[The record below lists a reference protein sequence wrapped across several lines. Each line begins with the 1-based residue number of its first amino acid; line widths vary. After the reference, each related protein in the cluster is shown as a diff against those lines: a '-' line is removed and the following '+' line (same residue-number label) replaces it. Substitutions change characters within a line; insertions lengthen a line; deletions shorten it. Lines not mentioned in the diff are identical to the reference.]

1 MTRLFS
7 LAMLTLAAV
16 CMGMVT
22 SAPAQTLDAV
32 SPQTYEPPAHVAFV
46 DGVAMLERDGALDS
60 EPRNM
65 PLVAGDRLR
74 TQNGRVEVLFAD
86 GATLH
91 LDANTLVDFQS
102 DELLRLLE
110 GRIRLSIPGPDRG
123 DVFYRVDAAA
133 GWAQITAPGEYR
145 LSLSGDSR
153 APELELAVIR
163 GQAELATEG
172 GQTPLRAGERAFARV
187 GAAPSYAYVFNS
199 AAWDAFDQWS
209 HARRSQS
216 ATVSV
221 QHLPSEVRRY
231 APAFDQYGTW
241 GHHAT
246 YGHVW
251 YPTVAVDWRP
261 YHYGRWVTLPVYG
274 WTWIGRDPWAWP
286 THHYGR
292 WGVSGGVWYWIPGR
306 TWAPAWVAWAYAPG
320 YVSWS
325 PLGWDNR
332 PLIQINIFSSR
343 TRWHPWTVVP
353 YRYFGVGPVHVRA
366 VHIWNLDA
374 GVRRSF
380 AYRHT
385 APAYTARPRASA
397 PIRTAGTRVGTA
409 VPRGSVTGTSPSYT
423 NRGPGNTRT
432 QEITGPNGRVA
443 PGSRTAPGSRVAP
456 ERMQPSVPATRAA
469 ERPTAVPRG
478 GVQAGSDR
486 AVRPQGDRGPQ
497 AGTRAAPPS
506 GAAPTARTDV
516 GPGSRPAPRAEP
528 TAPATRA
535 PIRRDAAPAGQPVP
549 RAEPRGGE
557 RTPAR
562 VEPRGGEQPAAPP
575 ATRAVPRGG
584 ERTPARVEPRGG
596 EQPAASAGTRAVP
609 RTGAPQTAPPS
620 GERAAPRAVPRGGE
634 RTPARVEPRGGER
647 PALAPAPAGTARPQA
662 APSRAPSRSIGAPD
676 RRAPQA
682 PAASPAPR
690 AVPRSGPPSGQ
701 RAAPAPS
708 RQSAPPPA
716 AAPSSGGGESNRG
729 SATPGSRPRG
739 GEPSRGGATRRG
751 GE

>member
-7 LAMLTLAAV
+7 LATLTLAAV
-16 CMGMVT
+16 CIGLVMPL
-22 SAPAQTLDAV
+22 SAQTLDAV
-32 SPQTYEPPAHVAFV
+32 SPQTYDPPAHVAFV
-46 DGVAMLERDGALDS
+46 DGTATLERDGALDS

-74 TQNGRVEVLFAD
+74 TRNGRVEVLFAD

-102 DELLRLLE
+102 DELIRLLE
-110 GRIRLSIPGPDRG
+110 GRIRLAIPGPDR

-145 LSLSGDSR
+145 LSLTGDAR
-153 APELELAVIR
+153 NPELELAVIR

-172 GQTPLRAGERAFARV
+172 GQTPLRAGERAFARA

-199 AAWDAFDQWS
+199 ASWDAFDQWS
-209 HARRSQS
+209 NARRSQS

-231 APAFDQYGTW
+231 APAFDQHGTW
-241 GHHAT
+241 RHHAS

-251 YPTVAVDWRP
+251 YPAVAADWRP

-292 WGVSGGVWYWIPGR
+292 WGYSAGVWFWIPGR

-332 PLIQINIFSSR
+332 PLIQINIFAGR
-343 TRWHPWTVVP
+343 DRWHPWTVVP
-353 YRYFGVGPVHVRA
+353 HRYFGVGHVHVRA

-385 APAYTARPRASA
+385 APRYTARPRASA

-409 VPRGSVTGTSPSYT
+409 VPRGSVTGSSPLYT

-432 QEITGPNGRVA
+432 TAVTGPDGRVP

-456 ERMQPSVPATRAA
+456 ERTQPTAPATRAA

-478 GVQAGSDR
+478 GVQAGGDR
-486 AVRPQGDRGPQ
+486 AVRPQGDRTPGAPV
-497 AGTRAAPPS
+497 AAPGEAAPGTRAVPRGNAPSATRGEPRS
-506 GAAPTARTDV
+506 DAA
-516 GPGSRPAPRAEP
+516 PGSRPAPRAEP

-535 PIRRDAAPAGQPVP
+535 PIRREPAPAGQPAP
-549 RAEPRGGE
+549 RVAPPSGG
-557 RTPAR
+557 
-562 VEPRGGEQPAAPP
+562 QSAAP
-575 ATRAVPRGG
+575 AGTRAVPRGG
-584 ERTPARVEPRGG
+584 ERSPARVEPR
-596 EQPAASAGTRAVP
+596 
-609 RTGAPQTAPPS
+609 S
-620 GERAAPRAVPRGGE
+620 GERP
-634 RTPARVEPRGGER
+634 PARVEPGGGEPATAPARMVR
-647 PALAPAPAGTARPQA
+647 PEAAPRSAAPRTTAAPSPAPART
-662 APSRAPSRSIGAPD
+662 IGAPD

-690 AVPRSGPPSGQ
+690 AVPRGGTPAGRPPGGE

-716 AAPSSGGGESNRG
+716 AGSSSSGGGPAASGSRSRG
-729 SATPGSRPRG
+729 SQ
-739 GEPSRGGATRRG
+739 PSRGAATRRG
-751 GE
+751 GG